1 MFFVRGLLYQNH
13 EVGTF
18 RLLSL
23 FFSGSWHFRLRLEL
37 SKLYVIVR
45 FAPVV
50 VVNHVTEYS
59 LLHALFLI
67 NECMQN
73 RIAITTNIFIKID
86 REGSWIK
93 VTWPSRGLVKMVT
106 PKLPF
111 IPNIERLSERVIRVL
126 GCNSRPMTLQ
136 GTNTYLVGTGE
147 RSETRTMRVL
157 FSFDVLNNIYIV

>member
-1 MFFVRGLLYQNH
+1 M
-13 EVGTF
+13 
-18 RLLSL
+18 
-23 FFSGSWHFRLRLEL
+23 
-37 SKLYVIVR
+37 
-45 FAPVV
+45 
-50 VVNHVTEYS
+50 
-59 LLHALFLI
+59 FLI

-73 RIAITTNIFIKID
+73 RIAIMTNIFIKIE
-86 REGSWIK
+86 REGGVE

-157 FSFDVLNNIYIV
+157 FSFDVLNNIYKVYYKI